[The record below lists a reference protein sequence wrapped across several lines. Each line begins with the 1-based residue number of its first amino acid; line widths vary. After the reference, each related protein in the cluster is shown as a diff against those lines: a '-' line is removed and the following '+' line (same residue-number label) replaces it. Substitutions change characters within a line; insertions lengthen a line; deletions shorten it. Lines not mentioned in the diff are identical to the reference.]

1 MSSFARDDNVFDKYN
16 KIWEKIKE
24 ELNIKFHSKP
34 VYDEKYIKLRLKN
47 LILELKPWKSV
58 FSVCINFS
66 ILFFIICEWTT
77 STVSKTKLF

>member
-47 LILELKPWKSV
+47 LILELKP
-58 FSVCINFS
+58 
-66 ILFFIICEWTT
+66 
-77 STVSKTKLF
+77 